1 MAFGGGGGGGGGCL
15 GGSSSSATF
24 FERFGVSLASCNDRS
39 VGGSDSSTTPWVGGG
54 GAGSVSVGEMRP
66 TSALSFSI
74 SLRSRSFSSLNL
86 CSSAFGRIII
96 GELRVD
102 DEPRDDGGG
111 GFVPLA
117 CLTGVAITVVVG
129 LSGDGSGIPFF
140 ACCRAAATNGSLLPP
155 PADGCCDLGGGV
167 RSVLAKSLSIA
178 RSGPSR
184 LGGCCGSLR
193 SVAGAGFSRFEGGSG
208 VGFSPRLDGCGSVAG
223 AGFSAFAAG
232 EGFSRLEGCGSPR
245 SVAGAGFS
253 RFVGGCSGVG
263 LSRFDGCSPRSV
275 AAAGFSRF
283 DG

>member
-1 MAFGGGGGGGGGCL
+1 MTAHTQVFYSLCTAVIDKSKSSSRTTHRMHRTGDHAAQKITRAYRTHSSHRSSSYGPPPAPRRSHLFTSVFLRMAFGGGGGGGGGCL

-24 FERFGVSLASCNDRS
+24 FERFGVSSRFGVDRS

-74 SLRSRSFSSLNL
+74 SLRKRSFSSLSL

-184 LGGCCGSLR
+184 LGG
-193 SVAGAGFSRFEGGSG
+193 
-208 VGFSPRLDGCGSVAG
+208 
-223 AGFSAFAAG
+223 
-232 EGFSRLEGCGSPR
+232 
-245 SVAGAGFS
+245 
-253 RFVGGCSGVG
+253 
-263 LSRFDGCSPRSV
+263 
-275 AAAGFSRF
+275 
-283 DG
+283 